1 MSSAGFENYRPAL
14 VTLHND
20 ITDLKDEY
28 RAGLRSERRL
38 LTWLQEMTVRT
49 LGEIDRQV
57 YEDLPREMLGK
68 QPGLFVV
75 ASVRPHD
82 GIDNERARRGR
93 ELWLAEHVTE
103 AYQAALRTLRTNA
116 TEYAGAA
123 DDGDEAHAPE
133 KQSAV
138 AMRPSLREWDQRQR
152 RALTDL
158 LDGFDSREDISRWLD
173 DVIMAS
179 YGEASGSW
187 MRELV
192 RDEVAVEILCGE
204 TSKHERGR
212 RILAADKLLP
222 NFRRGIRTLANNAA
236 EVADAETETKEAQFA

>member
-1 MSSAGFENYRPAL
+1 MSSAEFENYRPAL

-28 RAGLRSERRL
+28 RRGLRSERRL

-49 LGEIDRQV
+49 LGEIDAQV

-68 QPGLFVV
+68 QPGLFVA
-75 ASVRPHD
+75 ASVRPHE
-82 GIDNERARRGR
+82 GIDDDRARRGR

-103 AYQAALRTLRTNA
+103 AYQAALRTLRTDA
-116 TEYAGAA
+116 TEYADEGH
-123 DDGDEAHAPE
+123 DDDRHAPD

-158 LDGFDSREDISRWLD
+158 LGGFDARDQISRWLD

-187 MRELV
+187 MRELA

-204 TSKHERGR
+204 TDKHARGR

-222 NFRRGIRTLANNAA
+222 NFRSGIRTLANNAA
-236 EVADAETETKEAQFA
+236 EVADAETESKEAEFA

>member
-1 MSSAGFENYRPAL
+1 MSSTAFENYRPAL

-28 RAGLRSERRL
+28 RSGIRSERRL
-38 LTWLQEMTVRT
+38 LTWFQEVTVRT
-49 LGEIDRQV
+49 LGEIDAKV
-57 YEDLPREMLGK
+57 YQDLPRELMGD
-68 QPGLFVV
+68 QAGMFVV

-82 GIDNERARRGR
+82 GIDDTKARRGR
-93 ELWLAEHVTE
+93 EIWLAEYVTD
-103 AYQAALRTLRTNA
+103 AYQQAFRTLRTDA
-116 TEYAGAA
+116 TEYA
-123 DDGDEAHAPE
+123 DEGHDEDIHAPD

-152 RALTDL
+152 TALVDL
-158 LDGFDSREDISRWLD
+158 LNGFNGRDEISRWLD

-192 RDEVAVEILCGE
+192 QDEVAVEVLCGD
-204 TSKHERGR
+204 SDKHERGR

-222 NFRRGIRTLANNAA
+222 NFRSGIRTLANNAA
-236 EVADAETETKEAQFA
+236 EVADAETESKEAQYA